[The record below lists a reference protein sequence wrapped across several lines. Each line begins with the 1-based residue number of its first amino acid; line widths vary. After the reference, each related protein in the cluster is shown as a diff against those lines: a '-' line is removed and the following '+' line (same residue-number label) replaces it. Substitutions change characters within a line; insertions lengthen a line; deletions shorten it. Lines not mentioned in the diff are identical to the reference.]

1 VAVDTFHLNDAA
13 GEAVRD
19 ERRWEQVTSALR
31 RALRGQVSV
40 EEPFATQ
47 HRSLPAPAGAVR
59 VSLDNSL
66 SDTHTVVE
74 VKAPDRVGLL
84 YAITGALAQQGLN
97 VATAKIATER
107 DQAYDA
113 FYVTDGAG
121 RKIEAPARA
130 SAIRD
135 ALRRALEVPETRP
148 GPGETP
154 IATPG
159 AAETP
164 KDLHAGAV

>member
-1 VAVDTFHLNDAA
+1 
-13 GEAVRD
+13 
-19 ERRWEQVTSALR
+19 
-31 RALRGQVSV
+31 
-40 EEPFATQ
+40 
-47 HRSLPAPAGAVR
+47 LPAPAGAVR

-84 YAITGALAQQGLN
+84 YGITRALAQQGLN

-107 DQAYDA
+107 DQAFDA

-130 SAIRD
+130 AAIRD
-135 ALRRALEVPETRP
+135 AVRRALEAPEAAP
-148 GPGETP
+148 D
-154 IATPG
+154 
-159 AAETP
+159 AAETLEAP
-164 KDLHAGAV
+164 APRGPESAHSAGETSKGPHAGTV

>member
-1 VAVDTFHLNDAA
+1 MSVDDL
-13 GEAVRD
+13 
-19 ERRWEQVTSALR
+19 
-31 RALRGQVSV
+31 
-40 EEPFATQ
+40 FATQ

-84 YAITGALAQQGLN
+84 HAITGALAQQDLN

-107 DQAYDA
+107 GWAYDS

-121 RKIEAPARA
+121 RKIEAPAWA
-130 SAIRD
+130 AAIRD
-135 ALRRALEVPETRP
+135 AIRRALE
-148 GPGETP
+148 
-154 IATPG
+154 APG
-159 AAETP
+159 AAETSLAP
-164 KDLHAGAV
+164 AGTAGTPEASGPRGSETGPAAAGMSNNLHAGAV